1 MLQCGDGGGRVDRD
15 SQRPWPR
22 AARDALASGSAAS
35 IASAIVLSICSAIE
49 EDAPAGALN
58 GPSQWL
64 WGESE
69 AFTRRATLKHTA
81 VGYLI
86 HHASSIF
93 WAFLHERAFGGA
105 AKSATR
111 HCIEAAATTAT
122 AYVIDYRLTP
132 RRLRPGFRK
141 HLGPLS
147 MFAVYAAFAA
157 GLAAA
162 AIVRQPDGAPGHGRH
177 AGALRRGPDSG

>member
-1 MLQCGDGGGRVDRD
+1 LQPE
-15 SQRPWPR
+15 SQGPWSR
-22 AARDALASGSAAS
+22 AARDALASGSTAS

-49 EDAPAGALN
+49 EHAPAGALN

-64 WGESE
+64 WGEAE

-81 VGYLI
+81 IGYLI
-86 HHASSIF
+86 HHASSLF
-93 WAFLHERAFGGA
+93 WALLHERAFCGA
-105 AKSATR
+105 PRSAAR
-111 HCIEAAATTAT
+111 HCIEAAATTAA
-122 AYVIDYRLTP
+122 AYVVDYSLTP

-141 HLGPLS
+141 HLGPVS

-162 AIVRQPDGAPGHGRH
+162 AIVRNRGR
-177 AGALRRGPDSG
+177 G

>member
-1 MLQCGDGGGRVDRD
+1 LNRD
-15 SQRPWPR
+15 SQGPWPR
-22 AARDALASGSAAS
+22 AARDAIASGSAAS
-35 IASAIVLSICSAIE
+35 IASAVVLSICSAIE

-64 WGESE
+64 WGDAE

-93 WAFLHERAFGGA
+93 WALLHERTFGSASKGA
-105 AKSATR
+105 AR
-111 HCIEAAATTAT
+111 RCLQAAATTAA
-122 AYVIDYRLTP
+122 AYVVDYHLTP

-141 HLGPLS
+141 HLGPVS
-147 MFAVYAAFAA
+147 MLAAYAAFAG

-162 AIVRQPDGAPGHGRH
+162 AIVRERMTA
-177 AGALRRGPDSG
+177 

>member
-1 MLQCGDGGGRVDRD
+1 MGTGTLLPSLMLQCGDSDRKRLNRN

-22 AARDALASGSAAS
+22 AARDALVSGSAAS
-35 IASAIVLSICSAIE
+35 IASAIVLSVCSAIE

-64 WGESE
+64 WGEAE
-69 AFTRRATLKHTA
+69 AFTRRATLKHTL
-81 VGYLI
+81 VGYAI

-93 WAFLHERAFGGA
+93 WAFLHECAFGGA
-105 AKSATR
+105 RKSATR
-111 HCIEAAATTAT
+111 HCIEAATTTAA
-122 AYVIDYRLTP
+122 AYVVDYGGLTP

-141 HLGPLS
+141 HLGPRS
-147 MFAVYAAFAA
+147 MFAVYAAFAV

-162 AIVRQPDGAPGHGRH
+162 AIARPSSR
-177 AGALRRGPDSG
+177 